1 MVTQDLFSDIPWFIA
16 KQDYTGNGTGV
27 SMLYELEILFVV
39 DDRYVRT
46 GHFLFAGCALV
57 ASWAQVTPQ

>member
-16 KQDYTGNGTGV
+16 RQDYTGNGTGV

-39 DDRYVRT
+39 DDR
-46 GHFLFAGCALV
+46 
-57 ASWAQVTPQ
+57 